1 MTRPVGGS
9 GETFYQNQNRINW
22 ETMMNKLMTG
32 LALACLPAFVA
43 NAIAA
48 EPAYPVKPIRML
60 VGFAPGGGT
69 DTTARAMAG
78 KLAERLGQQVVVD
91 NRPGAA
97 GNIATEITSRAN
109 PDGYTILMGTIAA
122 LAINPSLYKKLPFD
136 PLKDVATVTRAVD
149 STNILVVHPT
159 VAARTV
165 KELVAL
171 AKSKP
176 LNGGSSGV
184 GGAGHLALELF
195 NLQAGT
201 KIVHVPYKGGGP
213 AMVDLLGGNIQLIFA
228 TAASSVGH
236 IKAGKIRALAV
247 TTAKRSG
254 LVPELPTIAEAGL
267 KDFEANNWYGVVVP
281 AKTPRPIIDRLN
293 KEITA
298 VLNLPDVKALL
309 FKQGL
314 DAAPSTPGD
323 FTSYIRS
330 EKAKWEKVIKAAGLY
345 HTN

>member
-1 MTRPVGGS
+1 
-9 GETFYQNQNRINW
+9 
-22 ETMMNKLMTG
+22 MNKLIKSI
-32 LALACLPAFVA
+32 ALACMLLPF
-43 NAIAA
+43 AA
-48 EPAYPVKPIRML
+48 SAAQYPDKPIRML

-69 DTTARAMAG
+69 DTTARAMAN
-78 KLAERLGQQVVVD
+78 KLGERMGQQIIVD

-97 GNIATEITSRAN
+97 GNIATEITARAN

-122 LAINPSLYKKLPFD
+122 LAINPSLYKKLQFD
-136 PLKDVATVTRAVD
+136 PLKDVLPVTRAVD
-149 STNILVVHPT
+149 STNVLVLHPS
-159 VAARTV
+159 VPAKDV
-165 KELVAL
+165 KELIAL

-213 AMVDLLGGNIQLIFA
+213 AMVDLLAGNINLIFA
-228 TAASSVGH
+228 TAASAVGH
-236 IKAGKIRALAV
+236 IKSGKIKALAV

-254 LVPELPTIAEAGL
+254 LVPDLPTVSEAGL
-267 KDFEANNWYGVVVP
+267 KGFEANNWYGVLVP
-281 AKTPRPIIDRLN
+281 AGTPRPIIDRLN

-298 VLNLPDVKALL
+298 VLNMADIKEFL

-314 DAAPSTPGD
+314 DVAPSTPEAFGA
-323 FTSYIRS
+323 YIRS
-330 EKAKWEKVIKAAGLY
+330 EKAQWEKVIKAAGLY